1 EYADFEGTIP
11 KGKYGGGTVIVWDT
25 GRWKPIGDPHKQYK
39 KGHLEFELYGEKL
52 KGRWHLVRMHGKP
65 DEKRENWLLIKGEDE
80 FARNPDEPDILEEMP
95 KSVKTGRVIADV
107 EQEAPGWSSKT
118 GPIDKK
124 STAQEKGG
132 GANIKNAKKRPMPNF
147 VKPELA
153 TLVSSAPD
161 GNRWLHEIK
170 FDGYRIQAHIA
181 GSKVALY
188 SRGGLDWTE
197 KFGQQIASDLVGTG
211 VNEAIFDGEIVV
223 ENQSG
228 LSDFSALQE
237 DLSEGRSDRFVY
249 YLFDLLHV
257 DGEDLRQTPLV
268 ERKTLLEKL
277 ISGSSSTLRFSEA
290 FDADGAAVLKN
301 ACGLGLEGIVS
312 KLR

>member
-1 EYADFEGTIP
+1 
-11 KGKYGGGTVIVWDT
+11 
-25 GRWKPIGDPHKQYK
+25 
-39 KGHLEFELYGEKL
+39 
-52 KGRWHLVRMHGKP
+52 M
-65 DEKRENWLLIKGEDE
+65 
-80 FARNPDEPDILEEMP
+80 
-95 KSVKTGRVIADV
+95 
-107 EQEAPGWSSKT
+107 
-118 GPIDKK
+118 
-124 STAQEKGG
+124 
-132 GANIKNAKKRPMPNF
+132 
-147 VKPELA
+147 
-153 TLVSSAPD
+153 
-161 GNRWLHEIK
+161 
-170 FDGYRIQAHIA
+170 
-181 GSKVALY
+181 
-188 SRGGLDWTE
+188 
-197 KFGQQIASDLVGTG
+197 
-211 VNEAIFDGEIVV
+211 NEAIFDGEIVV

-312 KLR
+312 KLREAAYRSGRSNDWRKSKCIGRQEFVIAGYVPSTATRAAIGSLLLGVQDKRGWFPWAGWERAFRLGWQKNFTNSCKPCGWKKAHSLCN